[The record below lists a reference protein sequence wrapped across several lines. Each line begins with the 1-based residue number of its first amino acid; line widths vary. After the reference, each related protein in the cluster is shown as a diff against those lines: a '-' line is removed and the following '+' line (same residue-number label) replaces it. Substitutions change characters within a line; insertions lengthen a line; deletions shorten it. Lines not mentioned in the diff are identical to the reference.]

1 VGSRL
6 FDVIDT
12 WSKRT
17 DTHRRFRATLRWGAR
32 LVLVSIAGSWLFLYL
47 DSVYQRRRAEALF
60 ADLKSLDFETAGFPE
75 VRDIMIRYGA
85 HAMQSQLLPRLPD
98 LGHPMIDNHGKVTF
112 TLRHWPF
119 CTPRDCTFQLQI
131 MTRLLRIPLIGRTAE
146 FFYTTLPYIGV
157 RSWGAYAQFEVRN
170 GKLYRSTTGAG
181 EIRMER
187 LDSSKYR
194 REVFLG
200 YEVQTWRES
209 TNSDPRCAKQDY
221 VVRISHGS
229 VHTPANALVTCVL
242 QSAGIPVKRAFDI
255 HPRCLSGLFRSCS
268 FEELAPS
275 AWADYS
281 AKDGTAGSRDPYK

>member
-1 VGSRL
+1 MGSRL

-12 WSKRT
+12 RSKRT
-17 DTHRRFRATLRWGAR
+17 DTHRRFRATLRWAVR

-98 LGHPMIDNHGKVTF
+98 LGDPMIDDRGNVTF

-119 CTPRDCTFQLQI
+119 CTPRNCTFQLQI
-131 MTRLLRIPLIGRTAE
+131 MTRLPRIPLIGRTAE

-157 RSWGAYAQFEVRN
+157 RSWVAYAQFEVRN
-170 GKLYRSTTGAG
+170 GKLDTSKTGVG

-194 REVFLG
+194 HDVFLG
-200 YEVQTWRES
+200 YQVQTWRES
-209 TNSDPRCAKQDY
+209 VDPVPRCAKQDY
-221 VVRISHGS
+221 LVRISHGS
-229 VHTPANALVTCVL
+229 VHFPANALDACVL
-242 QSAGIPVKRAFDI
+242 QSAGIPVKRAFDV
-255 HPRCLSGLFRSCS
+255 HLRCLNSLFRSCR
-268 FEELAPS
+268 FDELAPS

-281 AKDGTAGSRDPYK
+281 ANDDGTGTRNR